1 VAESKGSRSRWR
13 FLGRRSGEP
22 EKTFK
27 GDGYSFNY
35 PSDWRE
41 RPYALGV
48 EAGAP
53 ASLVALAPRGHDD
66 GLLLGI
72 YHLSFAVTERN
83 IDRFAAETAE
93 KVTEAF
99 QGRISEGPTL
109 ATVGDRPAFQLE
121 LSSEKPGGGPIQSR
135 MIFVFDGATEYF
147 FNFQFTRRRAEEM
160 NQGCERVVNSFR
172 IE

>member
-1 VAESKGSRSRWR
+1 MAESKGSRSRWR

-22 EKTFK
+22 ETTFE

-35 PSDWRE
+35 PSEWRE
-41 RPYALGV
+41 RSFAVGV
-48 EAGAP
+48 EEGAA
-53 ASLVALAPRGHDD
+53 ASLVGFGPGGHDD
-66 GLLLGI
+66 GLIFGI

-93 KVTEAF
+93 DVKEGF

-109 ATVGDRPAFQLE
+109 ATVAGRPAFQLE
-121 LSSEKPGGGPIQSR
+121 LSSEKPGGPPIQSR
-135 MIFVFDGATEYF
+135 MIFVFDGTTEYF
-147 FNFQFTRRRAEEM
+147 FNFQFTRQRAEEM
-160 NQGCERVVNSFR
+160 NQGCERVVNIFR